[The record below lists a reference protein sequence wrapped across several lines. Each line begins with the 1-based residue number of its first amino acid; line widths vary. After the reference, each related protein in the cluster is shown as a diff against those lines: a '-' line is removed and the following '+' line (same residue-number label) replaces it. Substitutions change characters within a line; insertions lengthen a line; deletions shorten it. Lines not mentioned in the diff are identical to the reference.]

1 MVGCPPIWA
10 GWVCEIDLGLCA
22 VFVVSSGKSR
32 GETGLS
38 VVEEVCEGC
47 GVVKGGEWRVK
58 V

>member
-1 MVGCPPIWA
+1 M
-10 GWVCEIDLGLCA
+10 
-22 VFVVSSGKSR
+22 VFVVSSWKSR

-47 GVVKGGEWRVK
+47 GAVKGGEWRVK